1 MSRSLLIQK
10 LKQLEETLLLELL
23 DIKSEDIVDA
33 FLDKIEERID
43 YLYGQLSEEE
53 NTEE

>member
-1 MSRSLLIQK
+1 MNKTELFEK

-33 FLDKIEERID
+33 FLDKINERLD
-43 YLYGQLSEEE
+43 YIHGQLSEEDP
-53 NTEE
+53 EED